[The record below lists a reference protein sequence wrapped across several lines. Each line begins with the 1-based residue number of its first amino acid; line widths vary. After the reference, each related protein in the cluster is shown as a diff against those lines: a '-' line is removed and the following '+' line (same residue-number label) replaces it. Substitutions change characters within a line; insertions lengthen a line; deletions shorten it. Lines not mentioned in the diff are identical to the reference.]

1 MSHWRRVRGPG
12 GNPPSSAE
20 RRHARYLLNTRLTA
34 IPVTEDESNAI
45 QSRALDVSES
55 GVGGLFDESWNVGIR
70 VQLELSLPVDTTLL
84 KVGAIVRHHTGV
96 RYGFEFI
103 DMSPEQRRVLSGACN
118 VLSARK
124 TVPGSDL
131 KLDPFRA
138 LLMASPVHKTREN

>member
-12 GNPPSSAE
+12 VSAPSARE
-20 RRHARYLLNTRLTA
+20 RRHARFLLNTRLTV
-34 IPVTEDESNAI
+34 IPVPEDETNAI

-55 GVGGLFDESWNVGIR
+55 GVGGLFDESWKVGIR

-103 DMSPEQRRVLSGACN
+103 DMSSEQRKILSGACD
-118 VLSARK
+118 VLSTRK
-124 TVPGSDL
+124 SVPGSDL
-131 KLDPFRA
+131 K
-138 LLMASPVHKTREN
+138 